1 LATSKF
7 FHMVKKTAFLFILL
21 FFSLFTGVS
30 AQKTVAAIV
39 KFTGNDTSVS
49 VSRND
54 NFVVELSVPNRKNYQ
69 WAISRPAANCKF
81 TKSQIGEAAT
91 MPGAPELQL
100 WFFKATQRG
109 TDSIVFVYKSP
120 YDNAAAVERKLKV
133 IVE

>member
-1 LATSKF
+1 
-7 FHMVKKTAFLFILL
+7 MVKKTAFLFILL

-69 WAISRPAANCKF
+69 WGISRPAANCKF

-109 TDSIVFVYKSP
+109 TDSMVFVYKSP

>member
-1 LATSKF
+1 MTSKF
-7 FHMVKKTAFLFILL
+7 FHMAQMRSFLFLLL
-21 FFSLFTGVS
+21 FFSVFQQAA

-39 KFTGNDTSVS
+39 KFTGNDTSVTIS
-49 VSRND
+49 KND

-69 WAISRPAANCKF
+69 WNITRPAANCKF

-109 TDSIVFVYKSP
+109 IDSMVFVYKSP

-133 IVE
+133 VVE

>member
-1 LATSKF
+1 MVKRKF
-7 FHMVKKTAFLFILL
+7 FHMPKAFAFLVTTLL
-21 FFSLFTGVS
+21 ISIFQQAS

-39 KFTGNDTSVS
+39 KFTGNDTSVT

-69 WAISRPAANCKF
+69 WAITRPAANCKF

-109 TDSIVFVYKSP
+109 TDSLVFVYKSP
-120 YDNAAAVERKLKV
+120 YEGAAAVEKKLKV

>member
-1 LATSKF
+1 
-7 FHMVKKTAFLFILL
+7 MVKKTAFSIILL
-21 FFSLFTGVS
+21 FFSLFTEVF

-39 KFTGNDTSVS
+39 KFTGNDTSVT

-69 WAISRPAANCKF
+69 WAITRPASNCKF

-109 TDSIVFVYKSP
+109 TDSMVFVYKSP
-120 YDNAAAVERKLKV
+120 YDNAATVERKLKV

>member
-1 LATSKF
+1 
-7 FHMVKKTAFLFILL
+7 MVKKTAFLFILL

>member
-1 LATSKF
+1 
-7 FHMVKKTAFLFILL
+7 MVKHKLVHMLKAFRIALILL
-21 FFSLFTGVS
+21 LFSTFHQAV

-39 KFTGNDTSVS
+39 KFTGNDTSVT

-69 WAISRPAANCKF
+69 WAITRPASNCKF

-109 TDSIVFVYKSP
+109 TDSMVFAYKSP
-120 YDNAAAVERKLKV
+120 YDNAGTVERKLKV

>member
-1 LATSKF
+1 
-7 FHMVKKTAFLFILL
+7 MVKKTAFLFILL

-69 WAISRPAANCKF
+69 WTISRQAANCKF

-100 WFFKATQRG
+100 WFFKATQKG
-109 TDSIVFVYKSP
+109 TDSLVFSYKSP
-120 YDNAAAVERKLKV
+120 YEGAAMVEKKLKV